1 MDGLG
6 DDGDAPLH
14 VPPQGHLGGA
24 LAIFLTDLGQD
35 GVGKD
40 AVVALGKGPPGLGVD
55 AVLLHQSQ
63 SIFLLE
69 KGVELHLIHGG
80 LDLHG
85 LADVRQNLGIAV
97 AHADGLQLAGLV
109 RLFHGSVGADVVAH
123 GLMDQI
129 QIDIVQSQLLHRG
142 LNGLLSA
149 LIAGVLHPQ
158 LGGDEQFLP
167 GHAAL
172 GDGTAHGLLVHI
184 GRRRVDQAV
193 AGGDGV
199 QHRLLAHG
207 GVGHLEHAE
216 ALQGH
221 LNSVVQLNS
230 LDLVHRSFL
239 LKSIWFLFSC

>member
-1 MDGLG
+1 MGSLWSTISLWPMSSLAISAMSSPLSLKSQMSIFCSMRLLVDGLG

-14 VPPQGHLGGA
+14 VPPQSHLSGA
-24 LAIFLTDLGQD
+24 LAVFLTDLGQD

-158 LGGDEQFLP
+158 LGGDETVSSR
-167 GHAAL
+167 
-172 GDGTAHGLLVHI
+172 GTPH
-184 GRRRVDQAV
+184 
-193 AGGDGV
+193 
-199 QHRLLAHG
+199 LAM
-207 GVGHLEHAE
+207 ARPT
-216 ALQGH
+216 A
-221 LNSVVQLNS
+221 S
-230 LDLVHRSFL
+230 SF
-239 LKSIWFLFSC
+239 I